1 MIQQE
6 VEAFIQKV
14 FGSASKKINS
24 KKLTVVSNNEK
35 LDNLEGYL
43 RYMKEQLGTNIFFNS
58 AIYDEASIKKYQK
71 ACEQEIKDLPQHIYN
86 AGVLFEGLVS
96 SKLGTEE
103 AFERLQDMVDHHVMF
118 LLLSSSGFDA
128 DNYVKEAKKYYRKF
142 PEAINNLPEAFA
154 NCKEMLSDGTTKLA

>member
-128 DNYVKEAKKYYRKF
+128 SNYLKEAKKYYRKF
-142 PEAINNLPEAFA
+142 PEAVNNLPEAFS
-154 NCKEMLSDGTTKLA
+154 NCKEMLSDGATKLA